1 MRLVR
6 LQTLL
11 ENLRGS
17 FWLVPGLAVVL
28 ALAAGLVLPRVA
40 VASEGALASYV
51 FNGGAEGARGVLQA
65 IAGSVIT
72 VTSLTFSLT
81 IVTLQLASS
90 QFSPRL
96 LRTFLRDLR
105 NQTVLGILLATFVY
119 SLTVLRTVRTGDSEV
134 ENAVPQLAVTVA
146 FVLVVASVSALV
158 WFIQHSVGVI
168 RVDTMMT
175 DVRAETAGVIDEI
188 YPADQDRDDGSPD
201 AGARAEDVLP
211 PPVPSDAGSVLAPTS
226 GFLLAVDTEA
236 LCSWAA
242 EHGVVVAVDAEPGT
256 WLLRGGPWARVWSE
270 DPSAPLDDVAEHL
283 RSRVAIGN
291 ERTTQ
296 QDARHGV
303 SQLVDIAAKSLSPG
317 INDPT
322 TAVHAVGHLGDL
334 LATLAGRRLGALIV
348 RDEGEALRV
357 VVARATFAD
366 YLELAFGQVRR
377 YGAGEPAVVHAVL
390 DVLAGL
396 AGQVRGPERRDA
408 LRDQLSALAADA
420 RRSTPSAHD
429 LSRVEEHVARVELLL
444 IGALST

>member
-1 MRLVR
+1 
-6 LQTLL
+6 
-11 ENLRGS
+11 
-17 FWLVPGLAVVL
+17 
-28 ALAAGLVLPRVA
+28 
-40 VASEGALASYV
+40 
-51 FNGGAEGARGVLQA
+51 
-65 IAGSVIT
+65 
-72 VTSLTFSLT
+72 
-81 IVTLQLASS
+81 
-90 QFSPRL
+90 
-96 LRTFLRDLR
+96 
-105 NQTVLGILLATFVY
+105 
-119 SLTVLRTVRTGDSEV
+119 VLRTVRTGDSEV

-158 WFIQHSVGVI
+158 WFIQHIVGVI

>member
-1 MRLVR
+1 
-6 LQTLL
+6 
-11 ENLRGS
+11 
-17 FWLVPGLAVVL
+17 
-28 ALAAGLVLPRVA
+28 
-40 VASEGALASYV
+40 
-51 FNGGAEGARGVLQA
+51 
-65 IAGSVIT
+65 
-72 VTSLTFSLT
+72 
-81 IVTLQLASS
+81 
-90 QFSPRL
+90 
-96 LRTFLRDLR
+96 
-105 NQTVLGILLATFVY
+105 
-119 SLTVLRTVRTGDSEV
+119 
-134 ENAVPQLAVTVA
+134 
-146 FVLVVASVSALV
+146 
-158 WFIQHSVGVI
+158 
-168 RVDTMMT
+168 
-175 DVRAETAGVIDEI
+175 
-188 YPADQDRDDGSPD
+188 
-201 AGARAEDVLP
+201 
-211 PPVPSDAGSVLAPTS
+211 
-226 GFLLAVDTEA
+226 
-236 LCSWAA
+236 
-242 EHGVVVAVDAEPGT
+242 
-256 WLLRGGPWARVWSE
+256 
-270 DPSAPLDDVAEHL
+270 VAEHL